1 MDNAVSEE
9 APGNGQSEGTCRPN
23 ASAQTLEA
31 SAASSPGTS
40 RLFFNNRFVYA
51 VVSQRARGLSIGVNL
66 SPDRHCTFDCI
77 YCEIARNGRNGGHP
91 HSEFDLKIL
100 EDELEKMLA
109 LAADGKA
116 HELPGYQSVPRE
128 LLSLKSV
135 ALSGDGEPTLCP
147 CFHEAV
153 QVIVHLRAQ
162 GAFPFFKI
170 VLITNATGLHL
181 PQVQLGLQL
190 FTAQDEIWTKL
201 DAGTQG
207 YMNRINRPKSGDT
220 LSPQPSLELVLDNI
234 LKLGRQRPIVIQ
246 SLFAL
251 VDDEEPPVD
260 EIEEYV
266 HRLKELKKAGA
277 KISLVQ
283 VYSAHRPSVRESC
296 RHLPLKHLS
305 RIALRVREATGLKA
319 EVF

>member
-1 MDNAVSEE
+1 MDNAVS
-9 APGNGQSEGTCRPN
+9 QDGTRN
-23 ASAQTLEA
+23 AHTAAQPLDPPAATSA
-31 SAASSPGTS
+31 GGS

-66 SPDRHCTFDCI
+66 SPNRLCTFDCI
-77 YCEIARNGRNGGHP
+77 YCEIARNGHT
-91 HSEFDLKIL
+91 SEGQIDLKL
-100 EDELEKMLA
+100 LGDELSRMLA
-109 LAADGKA
+109 LAVDGKA
-116 HELPGYQSVPRE
+116 HELPGYQAVPRE
-128 LLSLKSV
+128 LLALKSV

-162 GAFPFFKI
+162 GVFPFFKI

-201 DAGTQG
+201 DAGTQS
-207 YMNRINRPKSGDT
+207 YMDRMNRPKTGVINAQDV
-220 LSPQPSLELVLDNI
+220 SLDLVLENI

-251 VDDEEPPVD
+251 VDDVEPPVE

-277 KISLVQ
+277 RISLVQ

-296 RHLPLKHLS
+296 RHLPLKTLS
-305 RIALRVREATGLKA
+305 RIALRVRESTGLKA

>member
-1 MDNAVSEE
+1 MDNAVS
-9 APGNGQSEGTCRPN
+9 QEGTRN
-23 ASAQTLEA
+23 APAAAQTLDA
-31 SAASSPGTS
+31 PAATSAGGP
-40 RLFFNNRFVYA
+40 RLFFNSRFVYA

-66 SPDRHCTFDCI
+66 SPNRLCTFDCI
-77 YCEIARNGRNGGHP
+77 YCEIARNGHANNGQI
-91 HSEFDLKIL
+91 DLKVL
-100 EDELEKMLA
+100 GDELGKMLA
-109 LAADGKA
+109 LAVEGKA
-116 HELPGYQSVPRE
+116 HELPGYQTVPRD
-128 LLSLKSV
+128 LLTLKSV

-162 GAFPFFKI
+162 GVFPFFKI

-190 FTAQDEIWTKL
+190 FTAEDEIWTKL
-201 DAGTQG
+201 DAGTQT
-207 YMNRINRPKSGDT
+207 YMNRMNRPKTGAINS
-220 LSPQPSLELVLDNI
+220 QEISLDLVLDNI

-251 VDDEEPPVD
+251 VDDVEPPVE

-277 KISLVQ
+277 KIALVQ
-283 VYSAHRPSVRESC
+283 VYSAHRPSIRESC
-296 RHLPLKHLS
+296 RHLPLKTLS
-305 RIALRVREATGLKA
+305 RIALRVRESTGLKA